1 MKYSARMITQI
12 FLLGFLISS
21 SCHKDTIRQNVMA
34 TEYFPNKP
42 GNYWEYSVYDSSL
55 LRDHPSYPREYTVKV
70 SITGIKKLVDNVD
83 AMVWRYEY
91 PWGTE
96 LNYYRNSADSIKVYD
111 TIYSKTLTDL
121 LFPRLIFIKPFSDNQ
136 EWSGKL
142 LWIDSFFVKKDVVEG
157 FQNVFQIHRDY
168 IGQQTYLHDNYWFSP
183 NIGVVKIHFDQ
194 INLGIRRNEYW
205 ELKYYKLK

>member
-21 SCHKDTIRQNVMA
+21 SCHKDTTRQNIMA
-34 TEYFPNKP
+34 IEYFPNKP
-42 GNYWEYSVYDSSL
+42 ENYWEYSVYDSST
-55 LRDHPSYPREYTVKV
+55 LRDHPNYPREFTVKV
-70 SITGIKKLVDNVD
+70 TITGIKKLVDNVD

-111 TIYSKTLTDL
+111 TIYSRTLTDL

-142 LWIDSFFVKKDVVEG
+142 LWIDSFFVKKDVVQG

-168 IGQQTYLHDNYWFSP
+168 IGQQTYYHDNYWFSP
-183 NIGVVKIHFDQ
+183 NIGFVKIHFDE
-194 INLGIRRNEYW
+194 INQGIRRNEYW
-205 ELKYYKLK
+205 ELKYYNLK